1 MQNISPDQWEKIR
14 AYYEAGNTGN
24 QTAEKFGVNRRRVH
38 MRIAAEGWN
47 QNLENAIRVQAL
59 DQVVGKGPNYS
70 VEATAEAV
78 NVEATKRANIE
89 KRHREEPN
97 NVRVLMYRTI
107 KEMGER
113 DKPPG
118 IREIRTLAEAM
129 TLLQNMERKAFRLDG
144 EGGVV
149 NNGAV
154 GNLNLTNITLNI
166 VDPMRH
172 A

>member
-1 MQNISPDQWEKIR
+1 MVKVAPEQWEKVR
-14 AYYEAGNTGN
+14 AYYEAGHTGN
-24 QTAEKFGVNRRRVH
+24 QTATKFGLNRRRVQ
-38 MRIAAEGWN
+38 MRIQAEGWD

-59 DQVVGKGPNYS
+59 DKVVGKGANYS

-97 NVRVLMYRTI
+97 NVRVLLYQTI
-107 KEMGER
+107 KAMNE
-113 DKPPG
+113 KATPPD
-118 IREIRTLAEAM
+118 IREIKIAAEAM
-129 TLLQNMERKAFRLDG
+129 SMLQAMERKAYRLDG
-144 EGGVV
+144 D
-149 NNGAV
+149 GATNIGAD

-172 A
+172 V